1 MHEPVNKEEWRQ
13 YFEARLHAVE
23 ERASSARTER
33 EREQL
38 QAEANQIRT
47 KLALLDF
54 NLDTWR
60 WDREHSNC

>member
-1 MHEPVNKEEWRQ
+1 MREPVSKEEWRQ
-13 YFEARLHAVE
+13 YFEVRLKAAE
-23 ERASSARTER
+23 QRANSARTEW

-38 QAEANQIRT
+38 HREVDQIRT

-60 WDREHSNC
+60 WEREHANR